1 MAAQYK
7 PPTVDT
13 GSTAA
18 VTAEA
23 ARAIAAEALL
33 GEADATHASLTSGAH
48 GLAGLLA
55 SKADQASL
63 ATHVADTANPHGVSK
78 AQVGL
83 GSTDNTAD
91 TAKPVSVA
99 QQAALNFKI
108 DAAEKAAPSG
118 VASLGATSRV
128 VQSPKLHA
136 VDHQPGGTDAL
147 AIDAAVATGSLRT
160 LGTGSVQAAQ
170 GSVVAAH
177 QANITNPHSVTQAQV
192 GLALVNNTADSSKP
206 ISAAQQTALDAK
218 LPLDG
223 GTMTGNLVLAGDPTV
238 ALHAA
243 TRQYVLAQIT
253 SLIAGAPG
261 ALDTLNEIASQ
272 LATDEGA
279 VTTLTGAVASKLAA
293 ASNLADLVN
302 VVTART
308 NLGLGTAATQ
318 STAAFD
324 ASGAATAAQAASQP
338 IDSDLT
344 AIAALATTSFGR
356 SLLTVTDAA
365 AMRTASNALDAA
377 QKAAAS
383 GVPSL
388 DSSSRVVQ
396 SPKLHATD
404 HAPGG
409 TDALAVDSVAATGSL
424 RTLGMGVTQAAQ
436 GSVAAAHQADTS
448 NPHAVTKAQVGLGT
462 VDNTADTAKPV
473 STAQQTA
480 LDLNVPQ
487 SLVDAKGD
495 LLVGTADNTVARK
508 AAGSNET
515 ALVADSAQT
524 DGLRWAYPRMS
535 LQQRLAMPTGA
546 LTEVGVGRYNAMSSQ
561 AVLTSG
567 TLRLSGMCVL
577 PKDRV
582 VASITIPSGS
592 TAAVTPTNQW
602 FCLVRV
608 NDLAVLRKTTDDT
621 TTAWGAGSN
630 KTLSLSSS
638 YTPAGD
644 ELVYLGVLV
653 VAGTVPTIVGW
664 SINQSVT
671 FIAPITCGNSTTGL
685 TTPASLG
692 ATAAVIGSS
701 APLSHY
707 GYVS

>member
-83 GSTDNTAD
+83 GST
-91 TAKPVSVA
+91 
-99 QQAALNFKI
+99 
-108 DAAEKAAPSG
+108 
-118 VASLGATSRV
+118 
-128 VQSPKLHA
+128 
-136 VDHQPGGTDAL
+136 
-147 AIDAAVATGSLRT
+147 
-160 LGTGSVQAAQ
+160 
-170 GSVVAAH
+170 
-177 QANITNPHSVTQAQV
+177 
-192 GLALVNNTADSSKP
+192 
-206 ISAAQQTALDAK
+206 
-218 LPLDG
+218 
-223 GTMTGNLVLAGDPTV
+223 
-238 ALHAA
+238 
-243 TRQYVLAQIT
+243 
-253 SLIAGAPG
+253 
-261 ALDTLNEIASQ
+261 
-272 LATDEGA
+272 
-279 VTTLTGAVASKLAA
+279 
-293 ASNLADLVN
+293 
-302 VVTART
+302 
-308 NLGLGTAATQ
+308 
-318 STAAFD
+318 
-324 ASGAATAAQAASQP
+324 
-338 IDSDLT
+338 
-344 AIAALATTSFGR
+344 
-356 SLLTVTDAA
+356 
-365 AMRTASNALDAA
+365 
-377 QKAAAS
+377 
-383 GVPSL
+383 
-388 DSSSRVVQ
+388 
-396 SPKLHATD
+396 
-404 HAPGG
+404 
-409 TDALAVDSVAATGSL
+409 
-424 RTLGMGVTQAAQ
+424 
-436 GSVAAAHQADTS
+436 
-448 NPHAVTKAQVGLGT
+448 
-462 VDNTADTAKPV
+462 DNTADTAKPV

-608 NDLAVLRKTTDDT
+608 SDLAVLRKTTDDT